1 MRDIF
6 DQIHELEGIPKLTK
20 HEQFVQGIINAVDNK
35 VVNVGDLL
43 PSVNNLMKELG
54 FARETIMR
62 GYKDLIKRGIVE
74 SQNRMGFFIASAD
87 TGQSL
92 RVALVLYAFDT
103 FQETFYKTFK
113 KCLGGDVHLDVFFH
127 HNNIDILETLIG
139 NIRGKYGIYVV
150 APIPNP
156 RTKDIL
162 KNIPPNKFL
171 MIDRREMLDGDVSYV
186 TQEFEESTYKV
197 FCELKDVIA
206 SYDEMVFYYRPSTDT
221 PIEILRA
228 FKKFIKETGIKSVI
242 KTEYI
247 PGTIEKG
254 KVYFTI
260 NNTELWAM
268 LKDCKLNELRP
279 GVDLGIL
286 SHNDDMVKEIISG
299 GITTY
304 STDFK
309 LMAEKAASFVLSGKM
324 IKEIIP
330 TVLIRRNS
338 L

>member
-20 HEQFVQGIINAVDNK
+20 HQQFVQGIINAVDNK
-35 VVNVGDLL
+35 VANVGDLL
-43 PSVNNLMKELG
+43 PSINNLMKELG
-54 FARETIMR
+54 FARETIAK
-62 GYKDLIKRGIVE
+62 GYKDLVKRGIVE

-113 KCLGGDVHLDVFFH
+113 KCLGAGVQLDVFFH
-127 HNNIDILETLIG
+127 HNNIDILETLIA

-156 RTKDIL
+156 KTKEIL
-162 KNIPPNKFL
+162 KAIPPNKFL
-171 MIDRREMLDGDVSYV
+171 MIDRREVLDGEESFV

-197 FCELKDVIA
+197 FCELKKVIA
-206 SYDEMVFYYRPSTDT
+206 EYNEIVFYYRPSTDT

-228 FKKFIKETGIKSVI
+228 FKKFTKENSIKNTI
-242 KTEYI
+242 KTEYT

-268 LKDCKLNELRP
+268 LKDCKLKGFEP
-279 GVDLGIL
+279 GKDLGIL
-286 SHNDDMVKEIISG
+286 SHNDDVVKEIISG

-309 LMAEKAASFVLSGKM
+309 LMAEKAASFVLSGKT